1 MPSLRKFSE
10 CMLIVG
16 KFLTCSEKI
25 MVTEA
30 EFNWNRNNIELE
42 ADNIELESE
51 KMFFDTLNNEIERIE
66 FIEQF
71 GNPYSRYYAYSEY
84 EIYE

>member
-1 MPSLRKFSE
+1 MNSLRKFSE

-30 EFNWNRNNIELE
+30 EFNWNRN
-42 ADNIELESE
+42 NIELESE

-84 EIYE
+84 EIY